1 MMDKIAVMLCGQ
13 GSRDTATVEEFN
25 LLAAELKRRL
35 PGSDLESGFLGSA
48 APRIQDGLDTLAA
61 RGSKK
66 IICIPGMLFS
76 PERITKDLS
85 AEFDKFSRAHA
96 GMELV
101 FSRELSMDSR
111 LLAVARDR
119 IEQVEQEAGDHIPRE
134 ETLLMVVGPGS
145 DDSKANSDVAK
156 VTRLLWEGMGFGWAE
171 VSYSE
176 SAFPSM
182 EEGLAKAVK
191 MGFKRIVVF
200 PCFLFSGDA
209 VRRSYA
215 AADDCVAAFPSVEV
229 LKAGHLYDA
238 GRLADSFIDRIEEL
252 LNGIG
257 NMNCQVCTYR
267 EQIIGPG
274 HDHDHDHAHGDDHHH
289 HHHYHH
295 HGHGDGNAGHD

>member
-48 APRIQDGLDTLAA
+48 APRIQDALDTLAA
-61 RGSKK
+61 RDSKK
-66 IICIPGMLFS
+66 IICIPGLLFS

-85 AEFDKFSRAHA
+85 AELDKFSRAHA

-191 MGFKRIVVF
+191 IGFKRIVVF

-215 AADDCVAAFPSVEV
+215 AADDCAAAFPSAEV
-229 LKAGHLYDA
+229 LKAGHLNDA
-238 GRLADSFIDRIEEL
+238 GSLADSLTDRIEEL
-252 LNGIG
+252 LNGIS
-257 NMNCQVCTYR
+257 NMNCQV
-267 EQIIGPG
+267 
-274 HDHDHDHAHGDDHHH
+274 
-289 HHHYHH
+289 
-295 HGHGDGNAGHD
+295 